1 MPNFI
6 KKLIPN
12 NIAAIIGVVQVVV
25 PLVRELAVA
34 AIRILDVLTPSK
46 GLEPLIVKT
55 VAIFAKI
62 EGGIN
67 SFKNMFLG
75 E

>member
-1 MPNFI
+1 MGTFI
-6 KKLIPN
+6 KKLIPG
-12 NIAAIIGVVQVVV
+12 NIAAIIGVVQVIV
-25 PLVRELAVA
+25 PLARELVVT
-34 AIRILDVLTPSK
+34 AIRIIDVLTPGK

-55 VAIFAKI
+55 VAIFGSI
-62 EGGIN
+62 EGAIN

>member
-1 MPNFI
+1 MGTFI
-6 KKLIPN
+6 KKLIPA
-12 NIAAIIGVVQVVV
+12 NIAAIIGIVQVVV
-25 PLVRELAVA
+25 PLARELVIA
-34 AIRILDVLTPSK
+34 AIRIVDVLTPSK

-55 VAIFAKI
+55 VAVFATI
-62 EGGIN
+62 EGGVN